1 MGSNFVGST
10 ETLDEEIERFSCLA
24 RFLEENGLTTR
35 RLANENGAVSDG
47 FMLRVGD
54 LTPEGFAVMKAGY
67 YRWLGSVDRTKNSRN
82 IRILSNA
89 LAKLKR

>member
-10 ETLDEEIERFSCLA
+10 ETLAEEIERFSCLA
-24 RFLEENGLTTR
+24 RFLDENGLTTR
-35 RLANENGAVSDG
+35 KLTNEHGAVSED

-67 YRWLGSVDRTKNSRN
+67 YRWLASVDRTKNPHN
-82 IRILSNA
+82 LRILSNA
-89 LAKLKR
+89 LAKLKG